1 MNDWNLGCRLPLA
14 LESPPANVTQAAA
27 HRLDRFD
34 IDDQERLFEPGCTG
48 DDLALVVQHDRVPVE
63 DELVLASDGI
73 HERDV
78 TDVVARAS
86 GQHLLALALLA
97 DVKRRGRDIRDQ
109 LCAREREVGRG
120 RSRLPD
126 VLADGG
132 ADEHVA
138 VLEQDEVAA
147 RREIAVLVE
156 HPVVREEALAVDRL
170 HLAGRTNCERV
181 VQVAVEVRRA
191 DERDDAAG
199 RARNLLE
206 RALGSLQELGPQQK
220 VFRRVA
226 GHRQLGE
233 EDDLGAGLLG
243 VLHPTDDF
251 LAVPVEVA
259 DRGVDLSQCEA
270 HGFRL

>member
-1 MNDWNLGCRLPLA
+1 MNDGNLGRRLPLA
-14 LESPPANVTQAAA
+14 LEGPPANVAQPPA
-27 HRLDRFD
+27 HRLDGID
-34 IDDQERLFEPGCTG
+34 VDDQERLFEPGRTG
-48 DDLALVVQHDRVPVE
+48 DDLALVVQHHRVSVE
-63 DELVLASDGI
+63 DELVLAPDCI

-78 TDVVARAS
+78 THVVARAS
-86 GQHLLALALLA
+86 GQHLLALAFLA
-97 DVKRRGRDIRDQ
+97 DVERRGRDVRDQ
-109 LCAREREVGRG
+109 LCAREGEVGRG
-120 RSRLPD
+120 RTRLPD

-147 RREIAVLVE
+147 GGEVAVLVE
-156 HPVVREEALAVDRL
+156 HAVVRQEALVVDRL
-170 HLAGRTNCERV
+170 HLAGCTDREPV
-181 VQVAVEVRRA
+181 VQVADEVRRA

-206 RALGSLQELGPQQK
+206 RALRVLYELGPEQE

-226 GHRQLGE
+226 GHRELGE

-243 VLHPTDDF
+243 LLHPADDL
-251 LAVPVEVA
+251 LAVPLEVA

-270 HGFRL
+270 HSFRL